1 VSISVVAPVVILVV
15 IGDKNN
21 AKNENNDKREAAT
34 RTVGSVKKAI
44 KKGLNSLKLL
54 LRPYLYTGR
63 DERI

>member
-21 AKNENNDKREAAT
+21 AKNANNDKRDPAT
-34 RTVGSVKKAI
+34 RTMECVEKAI
-44 KKGLNSLKLL
+44 KKGLNSLNLL
-54 LRPYLYTGR
+54 LRPFLYTGR

>member
-21 AKNENNDKREAAT
+21 AKNANNERRDPVT
-34 RTVGSVKKAI
+34 RTMRGVEKAI

-54 LRPYLYTGR
+54 LRPYVYNGR

>member
-1 VSISVVAPVVILVV
+1 VSISVVTPVVILVV

-21 AKNENNDKREAAT
+21 AKNANNDKREQAV
-34 RTVGSVKKAI
+34 RIMRCIKKAI